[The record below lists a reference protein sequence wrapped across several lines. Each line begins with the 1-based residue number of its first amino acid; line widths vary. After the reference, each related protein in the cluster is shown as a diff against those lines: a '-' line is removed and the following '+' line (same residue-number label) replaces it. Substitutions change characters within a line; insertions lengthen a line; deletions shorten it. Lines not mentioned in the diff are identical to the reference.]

1 MGHLD
6 SDFGKTAFCCS
17 AAASWNILQQ
27 NLKLNTVVTVGQFQ
41 TAIHNNL
48 AFKCKNF
55 FCIAYLHL
63 IMSMCE
69 LLLDSISIFLA
80 QTHTGKQ
87 KQRQSSVCCAF
98 QGLRSTFSLK
108 FHHLLPVESMKCP
121 PHHHRTPSACR
132 GRPQD
137 ANAAINR
144 RGPTDGLAPS
154 GDRRDYSCRGRREHP
169 APSSVRIPDGKSRPQ
184 SSGGG
189 GGGGGSGGGGGGGAD
204 RGVTSPSR
212 SLSYLVVSPLT
223 FPTATRAVQ
232 GHQ

>member
-1 MGHLD
+1 MRVIARFNKYIFGSDSHRKTETKTEQCLLCLSGPVIHLF
-6 SDFGKTAFCCS
+6 SKVS
-17 AAASWNILQQ
+17 PSP
-27 NLKLNTVVTVGQFQ
+27 
-41 TAIHNNL
+41 
-48 AFKCKNF
+48 
-55 FCIAYLHL
+55 
-63 IMSMCE
+63 
-69 LLLDSISIFLA
+69 
-80 QTHTGKQ
+80 
-87 KQRQSSVCCAF
+87 SS
-98 QGLRSTFSLK
+98 RID
-108 FHHLLPVESMKCP
+108 EMP

-144 RGPTDGLAPS
+144 GGPTDGLAPS

-189 GGGGGSGGGGGGGAD
+189 GGGSGGGGGGGAD